1 MYIFNVQLFASE
13 YVSIKQLPCFFV
25 MKDYIMSGSHI
36 FSPVLILERSDC
48 ILFVFQ
54 ISYKKNLIAEL
65 SREREQ
71 NLEVI
76 QDVEREI
83 EKQEA
88 LMYEKNISITKIH
101 AEQKTSVEKL
111 NRAKLSVVRSVKGI
125 DKDSDGF
132 KDVGLRY
139 GRIRLQGLVQDVMRA
154 LREHPNEL
162 EIAKNYLKSDNI
174 DIPNND

>member
-1 MYIFNVQLFASE
+1 MFFA
-13 YVSIKQLPCFFV
+13 
-25 MKDYIMSGSHI
+25 
-36 FSPVLILERSDC
+36 
-48 ILFVFQ
+48 FQ

-88 LMYEKNISITKIH
+88 LMYDKNISISKIH
-101 AEQKTSVEKL
+101 SEKKNSVEKL
-111 NRAKLSVVRSVKGI
+111 SRAKMSVVRSVKGI
-125 DKDSDGF
+125 DKVSDGYT
-132 KDVGLRY
+132 DIGLRY

-174 DIPNND
+174 DIPNNEAK

>member
-1 MYIFNVQLFASE
+1 M
-13 YVSIKQLPCFFV
+13 
-25 MKDYIMSGSHI
+25 
-36 FSPVLILERSDC
+36 
-48 ILFVFQ
+48 
-54 ISYKKNLIAEL
+54 IAEL